1 VDAGGAI
8 IRQAVTSFAAAQ
20 NAMAFHIP
28 PRFALT
34 LAGRRANDST
44 CRMYAQ
50 CPDCLT
56 VFSMDAELLAQARGH
71 VVCGHCQVEFDA
83 LLSLSSQLPPEPFQY
98 LPSRENSGRLPRADA
113 AVYRPR
119 PEQVFAP
126 ASTPAAENGDFS
138 QLVFS
143 PRFAREA
150 KSSAGRRWP
159 WLVACLVLLLL
170 LCAQLAW
177 AKRDVLIADATAGS
191 WLRQACTG
199 LGCRLPLVQDV
210 HRLRL
215 LARDVQAHP
224 SVPGALLIS
233 ATVRND
239 ASFDQPWPVVS
250 VTLSDVD
257 GKRIAMRRLQP
268 AEYLGDSAALERGL
282 AAGGNAALVLEVEDP
297 GNKAVAFEIGFE

>member
-1 VDAGGAI
+1 
-8 IRQAVTSFAAAQ
+8 
-20 NAMAFHIP
+20 
-28 PRFALT
+28 
-34 LAGRRANDST
+34 
-44 CRMYAQ
+44 MYAQ

-56 VFSMDAELLAQARGH
+56 VFSMDADLLAQARGH

-83 LLSLSSQLPPEPFQY
+83 LASLSSQLPPEPFQH
-98 LPSRENSGRLPRADA
+98 LPGRESSGRAPRVES

-119 PEQVFAP
+119 PEPVFAQASAP
-126 ASTPAAENGDFS
+126 ADEGEDFS
-138 QLVFS
+138 QLTFS

-150 KSSAGRRWP
+150 KSRSGRRWP
-159 WLVACLVLLLL
+159 WLVACLLLLLL

-177 AKRDVLIADATAGS
+177 AKRDALIADATNGT
-191 WLRQACTG
+191 WLREACQG

-239 ASFDQPWPVVS
+239 AAFDQPWPVVS

-257 GKRIAMRRLQP
+257 GKRIAMRRLRP
-268 AEYLGDSAALERGL
+268 AEYLGDGAALERGL
-282 AAGGNAALVLEVEDP
+282 PAGGNAALVLELEDP
-297 GNKAVAFEIGFE
+297 GSKAVAFEIGFE

>member
-1 VDAGGAI
+1 
-8 IRQAVTSFAAAQ
+8 
-20 NAMAFHIP
+20 
-28 PRFALT
+28 
-34 LAGRRANDST
+34 
-44 CRMYAQ
+44 MYAQ

-71 VVCGHCQVEFDA
+71 LVCGHCQAEFDA
-83 LLSLSSQLPPEPFQY
+83 LTSLSSQLPPEPFQY
-98 LPSRENSGRLPRADA
+98 LPAREASGRAPRIES

-119 PEQVFAP
+119 PEQVFADAP
-126 ASTPAAENGDFS
+126 AVADGEDFS
-138 QLVFS
+138 HLTFS

-150 KSSAGRRWP
+150 RQPTGRRWP
-159 WLVACLVLLLL
+159 WLLACLVLLLL

-177 AKRDVLIADATAGS
+177 AKRDALVADATTGP
-191 WLRQACTG
+191 WLQQLCTG

-239 ASFDQPWPVVS
+239 AAFDQPWPVVS

-257 GKRIAMRRLQP
+257 GKRLAMRRLRP
-268 AEYLGDSAALERGL
+268 AEYLGDGMALERGL
-282 AAGGNAALVLEVEDP
+282 PAGGNAALVLEVEDP

>member
-1 VDAGGAI
+1 
-8 IRQAVTSFAAAQ
+8 
-20 NAMAFHIP
+20 
-28 PRFALT
+28 
-34 LAGRRANDST
+34 
-44 CRMYAQ
+44 MYAQ

-71 VVCGHCQVEFDA
+71 VVCGHCQAEFDA
-83 LLSLSSQLPPEPFQY
+83 LASLSSQLPPEPFQR
-98 LPSRENSGRLPRADA
+98 LPPRDNSGRAPRVES
-113 AVYRPR
+113 AVYRPQ

-126 ASTPAAENGDFS
+126 ANGAEGEDFS

-150 KSSAGRRWP
+150 RPPAGRRWP
-159 WLVACLVLLLL
+159 WLVACLLLLLL

-177 AKRDVLIADATAGS
+177 ASRDALIADATTGP
-191 WLRQACTG
+191 WLRQMCTG

-210 HRLRL
+210 RRLRL

-239 ASFDQPWPVVS
+239 AAFDQPWPVVS

-257 GKRIAMRRLQP
+257 GKRIAMRRLLP
-268 AEYLGDSAALERGL
+268 AEYLGDGGAVARGL
-282 AAGGNAALVLEVEDP
+282 PAGGNAALVLEVEDP